1 MKFVKVAIA
10 RPLRKTFTYKN
21 LLPNENIIGKRV
33 FIEFHRKKII
43 GVVVQM
49 CSNVDEEFEIKQIIS
64 VLDETPLFESN
75 FLKKIKDIS
84 QKFFFPI
91 GELLSLFTP
100 NLMRKPKHSDELQKY
115 KIDDTKFEITNN
127 FFKKLTD
134 EQKLAVKNIQN
145 SKKQEH
151 LIFGVTSSGKTEVY
165 KHLIY
170 DEFKKNNSAIVL
182 VPEILGEVLEIQ
194 EKIEII
200 NEEERIIFAREI
212 DDKLNTYV
220 EELDLAF
227 RDNDF
232 QKAKN
237 IKTRISYLQKV
248 FKDLRNR

>member
-1 MKFVKVAIA
+1 M
-10 RPLRKTFTYKN
+10 
-21 LLPNENIIGKRV
+21 
-33 FIEFHRKKII
+33 
-43 GVVVQM
+43 
-49 CSNVDEEFEIKQIIS
+49 
-64 VLDETPLFESN
+64 
-75 FLKKIKDIS
+75 
-84 QKFFFPI
+84 

-182 VPEILGEVLEIQ
+182 VPEIFLAPKIYEEFKESFGENVFLYHSNLTELQ
-194 EKIEII
+194 RYKIWLNCQKKSPKII
-200 NEEERIIFAREI
+200 
-212 DDKLNTYV
+212 V
-220 EELDLAF
+220 G
-227 RDNDF
+227 
-232 QKAKN
+232 
-237 IKTRISYLQKV
+237 TRSALFLMPKKYKYYC
-248 FKDLRNR
+248 F